1 MIKQWSVSNFK
12 SINKETQVSLAPL
25 TLFAGPNSSGKSTI
39 LQSLLLI
46 SQTLAHKV
54 GSRSVVLNG
63 TLTRLGQFD
72 DLRSYGGEFDQ
83 ITIGWECH
91 PAEDAQ
97 MAIIENTRFPRLM
110 AIYGRRI
117 ASIKEITCK
126 LSFDTNPGSPERD
139 LYQLQPQLFLFTMSM
154 IARAEDNTDRRYEL
168 TVTRSTDGRAKIANL
183 KLEEPDNEIARTS
196 LEYDIVL
203 DENSL
208 EEIRE
213 EFQTAEPVGC
223 VLRHFLPNRLAI
235 RVNMVEE
242 IARQIQ
248 MVLMDDAPRY
258 RRVPFM
264 DRELVIPAALF
275 TKIQEKL
282 GNKFEIL
289 FDKQLFLFEAG
300 SGIPVHEWVDCI
312 RKLPADK
319 RRELRQAFGEWAELY
334 PTVVATLRSDWKA
347 GESEY
352 QVIPYRPPMDLMNA
366 SAYLNLFFSN
376 SVKYLGPLR
385 DEPKPLYPLAAHAD
399 PTDVGLRGEMTAA
412 VLNLHCVRLIR
423 YIPSAEFSKTPFNP
437 TSVARSLEAA
447 VSDWLK
453 YLGVA
458 ETAHSVDK
466 GKLGHELKVSLSE
479 GGPNHDLT
487 HVGVG
492 VSQVLPILVM
502 SLLADRDT
510 TLIFEQP
517 ELHLHPKV
525 QTRLADFFLSIVLMG
540 KQCLIETH
548 SEYLIN
554 RIRYRAAAEDENN
567 RVTEKLKVYFVE
579 KTDGSSIFREVKV
592 NEYGAIIDWPEGFF
606 DQSPREAEDILR
618 AAMGKKQRRKIREGK
633 PNA

>member
-1 MIKQWSVSNFK
+1 MITKWTVSNFK
-12 SINKETQVSLAPL
+12 SVTLETPLSLAPL

-39 LQSLLLI
+39 LQSLLLV
-46 SQTLAHKV
+46 SQTLSHKV

-72 DLRSYGGEFDQ
+72 DLRSYEGEYDQ

-91 PAEDAQ
+91 PTEDLKIA
-97 MAIIENTRFPRLM
+97 AIENMSFPGT

-117 ASIKEITCK
+117 DGIKQISCK
-126 LSFDTNPGSPERD
+126 LAFDTNPGSAKRD
-139 LYQLQPQLFLFTMSM
+139 LYQLQPQLFLFTMSLL
-154 IARAEDNTDRRYEL
+154 ALAEDKTDRRSEL
-168 TVTRSTDGRAKIANL
+168 TISRSSSGNAKLANL
-183 KLEEPDNEIARTS
+183 NIEEPENELARAS
-196 LEYDIVL
+196 LEYDISL
-203 DENSL
+203 DEGSL
-208 EEIRE
+208 EEIRDDLV
-213 EFQTAEPVGC
+213 TAEPVGC
-223 VLRHFLPNRLAI
+223 VLRHFLPDRFFI

-248 MVLMDDAPRY
+248 TVLMDDAPRY
-258 RRVPFM
+258 RRGPLI
-264 DRELVIPAALF
+264 DRELVIPEALF
-275 TKIQEKL
+275 AQFQARL
-282 GNKFEIL
+282 Q
-289 FDKQLFLFEAG
+289 DKYGVLFEREPGLLETG
-300 SGIPVHEWVDCI
+300 SGMPVREWMGRV
-312 RKLPADK
+312 RMLSNDK
-319 RRELRQAFGEWAELY
+319 RRELRRVLSDWLDLHE
-334 PTVVATLRSDWKA
+334 TIVNTLRSEWSA

-352 QVIPYRPPMDLMNA
+352 QLLQYRPPADLMNA
-366 SAYLNLFFSN
+366 SVYLSRFFSN

-385 DEPKPLYPLAAHAD
+385 DDPKPLYPLAAHAD

-412 VLNLHCVRLIR
+412 VLNLHRERLIR
-423 YIPSAEFSKTPFNP
+423 YIPSVSFSKMPFDP
-437 TSVARSLEAA
+437 SPVPRSLEAA
-447 VSDWLK
+447 VTDWLK

-525 QTRLADFFLSIVLMG
+525 QTRLADFFLSVVLSG
-540 KQCLIETH
+540 RQCLIETH

-554 RIRYRAAAEDENN
+554 RLRYRAAAESDEN
-567 RVTEKLKVYFVE
+567 RVTNNLKVYFVE
-579 KTDGSSIFREVKV
+579 KTDGSSSFREVKV
-592 NEYGAIIDWPEGFF
+592 NEYGAILDWPEGFF
-606 DQSPREAEDILR
+606 DQSQFESESILR
-618 AAMGKKQRRKIREGK
+618 AATAKKKAKRGK
-633 PNA
+633 